1 MIVMYKYVG
10 WRNDTMYLVP
20 TPQKV
25 EKKSEVLRK
34 RAVKLTSEI
43 ADLRIL
49 KAMEK
54 LPCDDGGI
62 PLYITY
68 SDTREEGYRICVSN
82 EKITV
87 DGDGING
94 AFYGIQTLRQIFEN
108 KEIFC
113 VEIEDKPKNEF
124 RILYHDVTRG
134 RVPTVD
140 SMKKLIDDL
149 AYYKLNQ
156 LQFYMEHAYPFREMH
171 GTLSESNC
179 LLPEEIKEL
188 DAYCHENFID
198 FVPSLATCGHMYD
211 ILSLPQN
218 AHLREV
224 VDYKPKYTFWYERM
238 IHHTINPSHPDSF
251 DFVKSLIDQYI
262 ENFTSEYVNICGD
275 EPFDL
280 ARGMRKA
287 AGVDVDELYFE
298 FMIKVINY
306 IKSKG
311 KKVMMWA
318 DQVFL
323 DNMERTRKL
332 PEDIIML
339 CWGYDSVPPEERV
352 SKLEGTKFKKLV
364 CPSSSSFYRLVE
376 NKRISEKN
384 IQTMAQY
391 GAKYNADG
399 MMNTNWGDYGH
410 PCSVELSMF
419 GIVLGAQKSWD
430 FEAPV
435 DEELYR
441 AMNLLLY
448 KNDLGIEYL
457 TRCNLMHEKAV
468 FVKFVRYYSNLTHE
482 YEVPWSKYPSEEN
495 LREAA
500 AEAKKIVVELSQ
512 QKWEE
517 DEFRLEMIVAAEG
530 TAVIAELM
538 LKHMGIEI
546 KRWTDT
552 EKWLEKY
559 RTQWLKRNKESE
571 LFRIEELFRHME
583 EMPPQNKIFT
593 YYGPEMNAVIDIKNL
608 EGLED

>member
-1 MIVMYKYVG
+1 MYII
-10 WRNDTMYLVP
+10 P

-25 EKKSEVLRK
+25 LEKAELIKK
-34 RAVKLTSEI
+34 RAVKLMHAI
-43 ADLRIL
+43 ADKRLE
-49 KAMEK
+49 KAVKK
-54 LPCDDGGI
+54 LSSQEDGI
-62 PLYITY
+62 PLYVTY
-68 SDTREEGYRICVSN
+68 KDTQEEGYRLNVSN
-82 EKITV
+82 EEIRI

-94 AFYGIQTLRQIFEN
+94 AFYGIQTLRQILEN
-108 KEIFC
+108 DEIHC

-124 RILYHDVTRG
+124 RMLYHDVTRG

-140 SMKKLIDDL
+140 SMKKLIDDV
-149 AYYKLNQ
+149 AYYKLNY

-171 GTLSESNC
+171 GTISESNC
-179 LLPEEIKEL
+179 LTPEELREL
-188 DAYCHENFID
+188 DEYCHENFID
-198 FVPSLATCGHMYD
+198 FVPSLATCGHMFD
-211 ILSLPQN
+211 LLDLPQN
-218 AHLREV
+218 AHLREII
-224 VDYKPKYTFWYERM
+224 DYKPKYTFWYERM
-238 IHHTINPSHPDSF
+238 VHHTINPSHPDSF
-251 DFVKSLIDQYI
+251 DFVKSLIDQYL

-280 ARGMRKA
+280 ARGPRKA
-287 AGVDVDELYFE
+287 AGVDVDALYFE
-298 FMIKVINY
+298 FMRKVIDY

-323 DNMERTRKL
+323 DNPERTKKL
-332 PEDIIML
+332 PEDILML
-339 CWGYDSVPPEERV
+339 CWGYDSVPPETRL

-376 NKRISEKN
+376 NKRVSEKN

-391 GAKYNADG
+391 GLKYDANG

-435 DEELYR
+435 DDKLYR
-441 AMNLLLY
+441 AMNVLLY
-448 KNDLGIEYL
+448 KNDSGIEYL
-457 TRCNLMHEKAV
+457 TRCNLAHEKAV
-468 FVKFVRYYSNLTHE
+468 FVKFVRYYSNLLNE
-482 YEVPWSKYPSEEN
+482 YEVPWSKYPSEEE

-500 AEAKKIVVELSQ
+500 AETKEIVEELSQ
-512 QKWEE
+512 QKWER
-517 DEFRLEMIVAAEG
+517 DEFRLEMLVAAEG

-538 LKHMGIEI
+538 LKHMGCTVE
-546 KRWTDT
+546 RWTDT

-559 RTQWLKRNKESE
+559 RAQWLKRNKESE
-571 LFRIEELFRHME
+571 LFRIEELFRHLE

-593 YYGPEMNAVIDIKNL
+593 YYGPEINAVVDIKNL